1 MQKTTECILV
11 VEDEPILRVFI
22 ADQLRDQGY
31 VVVEVET
38 GEKAIALLSE
48 AARAPIRAVFTDIEL
63 PGRLS
68 GWDVAD
74 AFRQACPQIQ
84 IIYTSGH
91 AQSKQRRVSRSTF
104 LSKPYRPSDLFDALS
119 TEGSFAGHPR
129 LRDAAKVTMVVA

>member
-1 MQKTTECILV
+1 VQKSTECILV

-38 GEKAIALLSE
+38 HEKAIALLSE
-48 AARAPIRAVFTDIEL
+48 ATRAPIRAVFTDIEL
-63 PGRLS
+63 PGMLS

-74 AFRQACPQIQ
+74 AFRKACPHIQ

-91 AQSKQRRVSRSTF
+91 SQSKQRRVSRSTF

-119 TEGSFAGHPR
+119 H
-129 LRDAAKVTMVVA
+129 